1 MKMKILRR
9 CTAFFLILGVLL
21 WACSVWTDRLAE
33 DMADSVPGRNHTV
46 AKISAEP
53 ENTVDLLILGD
64 SESHTSM
71 SPMELWGESGVS
83 AYVCGQSGQRIQ
95 ETYYMLKK
103 ALQTQSPKAVI
114 LETNVMFRDPGFFR
128 NLQTCFAEP
137 LRYYMPVFRYHS
149 LWKMIFD
156 GQKNT
161 GDDYKGFM
169 IRNAVDPCDGEE
181 YMKETTE
188 RQEIP
193 EFARIYMEKIT
204 ELCRKNDI
212 SLVLMSAPSPKN
224 YNYRKHNALQEYAD
238 AQGLPYIDLNLKTK
252 EIGIDWKQDSYDK
265 GDHLNVYGAQK
276 VTAYMGKYLKENYDL
291 PDHRGD
297 PKYADWDQMEKKYR
311 EKLNL

>member
-1 MKMKILRR
+1 
-9 CTAFFLILGVLL
+9 
-21 WACSVWTDRLAE
+21 
-33 DMADSVPGRNHTV
+33 
-46 AKISAEP
+46 
-53 ENTVDLLILGD
+53 
-64 SESHTSM
+64 
-71 SPMELWGESGVS
+71 
-83 AYVCGQSGQRIQ
+83 
-95 ETYYMLKK
+95 
-103 ALQTQSPKAVI
+103 
-114 LETNVMFRDPGFFR
+114 
-128 NLQTCFAEP
+128 
-137 LRYYMPVFRYHS
+137 
-149 LWKMIFD
+149 
-156 GQKNT
+156 
-161 GDDYKGFM
+161 
-169 IRNAVDPCDGEE
+169 
-181 YMKETTE
+181 MKETTE

-291 PDHRGD
+291 LDHRGD
-297 PKYADWDQMEKKYR
+297 PKYADWEQMEKKYR